1 LALENIAFGTG
12 RQYRNPANFELDLER
27 ILHDNLYPQGVV
39 AQLGEHL
46 TGSQEVTGSSPV
58 NSTIF
63 LFIQ

>member
-1 LALENIAFGTG
+1 MRFGE
-12 RQYRNPANFELDLER
+12 PELSFELDLNVFFVKVVAR
-27 ILHDNLYPQGVV
+27 GVV

-63 LFIQ
+63 FSHGTGFRLSV